1 MLCRIIWGYV
11 GLYRMNNGK
20 ENRNYDSIW
29 GCSGPSGLYVGLC
42 RTYTGRTFL
51 HLQYWETV
59 PGGAEGG
66 EAAVSKVSSD
76 FFQR

>member
-11 GLYRMNNGK
+11 GLCRMNNGK

-42 RTYTGRTFL
+42 GTYAGRTFL

-59 PGGAEGG
+59 PGGGEGG
-66 EAAVSKVSSD
+66 WRQYPKYPPD